1 MSSENP
7 TGAASVPQ
15 DGVES
20 ATAPGGAAAETP
32 SAAQVEEWRA
42 AALKLAEANDR
53 HLRLY
58 ADFENFKKR
67 AQRERDETRRAAVES
82 VLGRL
87 LPVVDTFEMAMVA
100 AQMPGTSV
108 ETLRAGVQMIQGQL
122 RGVLGEFGV
131 EEIDALGKPFDPLMH
146 EAVSQQE
153 TSDVPEG
160 QVVQQMRRGYRCRDR
175 LLRAASV
182 VVARPPGSSSAQPGA
197 VQGGA
202 PQA

>member
-7 TGAASVPQ
+7 TGAANVPQ
-15 DGVES
+15 DGTE
-20 ATAPGGAAAETP
+20 TAAAQAAGETP
-32 SAAQVEEWRA
+32 TAAQVEEWRA
-42 AALKLAEANDR
+42 AALKLAEANER

-87 LPVVDTFEMAMVA
+87 LPVVDTFEMAMMA

-131 EEIDALGKPFDPLMH
+131 EEIDAMGKPFDPLFH

-153 TSDVPEG
+153 TLDVPEG
-160 QVVQQMRRGYRCRDR
+160 QVVQQMRRGYRCRER

-182 VVARPPGSSSAQPGA
+182 VVARPPASGA
-197 VQGGA
+197 SQTVAEQGDA
-202 PQA
+202 TKA

>member
-7 TGAASVPQ
+7 TGAANVPQ
-15 DGVES
+15 DGTETS
-20 ATAPGGAAAETP
+20 AAQAAGETP
-32 SAAQVEEWRA
+32 TAAQVEEWRA
-42 AALKLAEANDR
+42 AASKLAEANER

-67 AQRERDETRRAAVES
+67 AQRERDEARRAAVES

-87 LPVVDTFEMAMVA
+87 LPVVDTFEMAMMA

-131 EEIDALGKPFDPLMH
+131 EEIDAMGKPFDPLFH

-153 TSDVPEG
+153 TLDVPEG
-160 QVVQQMRRGYRCRDR
+160 QVVQQMRRGYRCRER

-182 VVARPPGSSSAQPGA
+182 VVARPPASGA
-197 VQGGA
+197 SQTVAEQGDA
-202 PQA
+202 TKA

>member
-7 TGAASVPQ
+7 TGAANVPQ
-15 DGVES
+15 DGTETS
-20 ATAPGGAAAETP
+20 AAQAAGETP
-32 SAAQVEEWRA
+32 TAAQVEEWRA
-42 AALKLAEANDR
+42 AASKLAEANER

-87 LPVVDTFEMAMVA
+87 LPVVDTFEMAMMA

-131 EEIDALGKPFDPLMH
+131 EEIDAMGKPFDPLFH

-153 TSDVPEG
+153 TLDVPEG
-160 QVVQQMRRGYRCRDR
+160 QVVQQMRRGYRCRER

-182 VVARPPGSSSAQPGA
+182 VVARPPASGA
-197 VQGGA
+197 SQTVAEQGDA
-202 PQA
+202 PKA

>member
-7 TGAASVPQ
+7 TGAANVPQ
-15 DGVES
+15 DGTE
-20 ATAPGGAAAETP
+20 TAAAQAAGETP
-32 SAAQVEEWRA
+32 TAAQVEEWRA
-42 AALKLAEANDR
+42 AALKLAEANER

-67 AQRERDETRRAAVES
+67 VQRERDETRRAAVES

-87 LPVVDTFEMAMVA
+87 LPVVDTFEMAMMA

-131 EEIDALGKPFDPLMH
+131 EEIDAMGKPFDPLFH

-153 TSDVPEG
+153 TLDVPEG
-160 QVVQQMRRGYRCRDR
+160 QVVQQMRRGYRCRER

-182 VVARPPGSSSAQPGA
+182 VVARPPASGA
-197 VQGGA
+197 SQTVAEQGDA
-202 PQA
+202 PKA

>member
-1 MSSENP
+1 MSSDNSPGTAATPMDGTATGVSNGSQAPADAP
-7 TGAASVPQ
+7 TP
-15 DGVES
+15 
-20 ATAPGGAAAETP
+20 
-32 SAAQVEEWRA
+32 AQIEEWRA
-42 AALKLAEANDR
+42 AASKLAEANER

-67 AQRERDETRRAAVES
+67 SQRERDETRRAAIES

-87 LPVVDTFEMAMVA
+87 LPVVDTFEMAMAA

-131 EEIDALGKPFDPLMH
+131 EEIDATGKPFDPALH

-153 TSDVPEG
+153 SSDVPEG
-160 QVVQQMRRGYRCRDR
+160 HVVQQMRRGYRCRDR

-182 VVARPPGSSSAQPGA
+182 VVARPPASQAGA
-197 VQGGA
+197 A
-202 PQA
+202 AAEASNA

>member
-7 TGAASVPQ
+7 PGTTTTPTDATEQAAPQSAASGNP
-15 DGVES
+15 EI
-20 ATAPGGAAAETP
+20 PTP
-32 SAAQVEEWRA
+32 AQVEEWRTA
-42 AALKLAEANDR
+42 AARLAEAQER

-87 LPVVDTFEMAMVA
+87 LPVVDTFEMAMAA
-100 AQMPGTSV
+100 AQLPGTSV

-131 EEIDALGKPFDPLMH
+131 EEIDATGKPFDPLLH

-153 TSDVPEG
+153 TADVPEG
-160 QVVQQMRRGYRCRDR
+160 HVVQQMRRGYKCRDR

-182 VVARPPGSSSAQPGA
+182 VVARPPGQPPA
-197 VQGGA
+197 NA
-202 PQA
+202 PTESPAS

>member
-7 TGAASVPQ
+7 TGAANVPQ
-15 DGVES
+15 DGTE
-20 ATAPGGAAAETP
+20 TAAAQAAGETP
-32 SAAQVEEWRA
+32 TAAQVEEWRA
-42 AALKLAEANDR
+42 AALKLAEANER

-87 LPVVDTFEMAMVA
+87 LPVVDTFEMAMMA

-131 EEIDALGKPFDPLMH
+131 EEIDAMGKPFDPLFH

-153 TSDVPEG
+153 TLDVPEG
-160 QVVQQMRRGYRCRDR
+160 QVVQQMRRGYRCRER

-182 VVARPPGSSSAQPGA
+182 VVARPPASVASPTVAE
-197 VQGGA
+197 QGDA
-202 PQA
+202 PKA

>member
-7 TGAASVPQ
+7 TGAANVPQ
-15 DGVES
+15 DGTETS
-20 ATAPGGAAAETP
+20 AAQAAGETP
-32 SAAQVEEWRA
+32 TAAQVEEWRA
-42 AALKLAEANDR
+42 AASKLAEANER

-87 LPVVDTFEMAMVA
+87 LPVVDTFEMAMMA

-131 EEIDALGKPFDPLMH
+131 EEIDAMGKPFDPLFH

-153 TSDVPEG
+153 TLDVPEG
-160 QVVQQMRRGYRCRDR
+160 QVVQQMRRGYRCRER

-182 VVARPPGSSSAQPGA
+182 VVARPPASGA
-197 VQGGA
+197 SQTVAEQGDA
-202 PQA
+202 TKA

>member
-7 TGAASVPQ
+7 TGAANVPQ
-15 DGVES
+15 DGTE
-20 ATAPGGAAAETP
+20 TAAAQAAGETP
-32 SAAQVEEWRA
+32 TAAQVEEWRA
-42 AALKLAEANDR
+42 AALKLAEANER

-87 LPVVDTFEMAMVA
+87 LPVVDTFEMAMMA

-131 EEIDALGKPFDPLMH
+131 EEIDAMGKPFDPLFH

-153 TSDVPEG
+153 TLDVPEG
-160 QVVQQMRRGYRCRDR
+160 QVVQQMRRGYRCRER

-182 VVARPPGSSSAQPGA
+182 VVARPPASGA
-197 VQGGA
+197 SQTVAEQGDA
-202 PQA
+202 PKA

>member
-7 TGAASVPQ
+7 TGAANVPQ
-15 DGVES
+15 DGTE
-20 ATAPGGAAAETP
+20 TAAAQAAGETP
-32 SAAQVEEWRA
+32 TAAQVEEWRA
-42 AALKLAEANDR
+42 AALKLAEANER

-87 LPVVDTFEMAMVA
+87 LPVVDTFEMAMMA

-131 EEIDALGKPFDPLMH
+131 EEIDAMGKPFDPLFH

-153 TSDVPEG
+153 TLDVPEG
-160 QVVQQMRRGYRCRDR
+160 QVVQQMRRGYRCRER

-182 VVARPPGSSSAQPGA
+182 VVARPPASGA
-197 VQGGA
+197 SQTVAEQGDTTKA
-202 PQA
+202 

>member
-7 TGAASVPQ
+7 PGTAATPMDGTQSGAAKEAQASVEQP
-15 DGVES
+15 
-20 ATAPGGAAAETP
+20 T
-32 SAAQVEEWRA
+32 AAQVEEWRTA
-42 AALKLAEANDR
+42 AERLVEANER

-67 AQRERDETRRAAVES
+67 AQRERDETRRAAIES

-131 EEIDALGKPFDPLMH
+131 EEIDATGKPFDPLMH

-153 TSDVPEG
+153 TADVPEG
-160 QVVQQMRRGYRCRDR
+160 HVVQQMRRGYRCRER

-182 VVARPPGSSSAQPGA
+182 VVARPPAGTPGSTSGESPTA
-197 VQGGA
+197 
-202 PQA
+202 

>member
-7 TGAASVPQ
+7 TGAANVPQ
-15 DGVES
+15 DGTE
-20 ATAPGGAAAETP
+20 TAAAQAAGETP
-32 SAAQVEEWRA
+32 TAAQVEEWRA
-42 AALKLAEANDR
+42 AALKLAEANER

-87 LPVVDTFEMAMVA
+87 LPVVDTFEMAMMA

-131 EEIDALGKPFDPLMH
+131 EEIDAMGKPFDPLFH

-153 TSDVPEG
+153 TLDVPEG
-160 QVVQQMRRGYRCRDR
+160 QVVQQLRRGYRCRER

-182 VVARPPGSSSAQPGA
+182 VVARPPAPGA
-197 VQGGA
+197 SPTVAEQGDA
-202 PQA
+202 PKV